1 MFKKI
6 VSLVVVFTMLFSMT
20 ISVSFAKGWD
30 KEKKWKE
37 EKFFKKINAVMLR
50 NKVFDDL
57 EDYPWARKAIEKM
70 AKKGLIKGYGGG
82 IYAPRKPVTNLETII
97 MCLRIMGWQDQAKLV
112 KALPKKYRGKK
123 VGEWAKGYIK
133 VAYEKGI
140 LDDVDMMY
148 FNPQGPAKRH
158 QVAKYVIR
166 AIGYEEEA
174 LKHMKDELPFID
186 APAVPLGSVG
196 YIYLA
201 NELGLMKGD
210 PQKRFNPMGTMTRAE
225 MAVLFSRLDDKVDSN
240 VDDKEIIGVVD
251 GIYERNLAL
260 RIDGELRFF
269 IVDENAIIYD
279 AEKRIDLSDIKKGY
293 KVKVELQNG
302 KVVYIEVLKNR
313 DFVQKIITR
322 YTGQV
327 KEISKVEPRRIAIK
341 VKQMLAIFDVLKGAK
356 VKFKGEEGRFEDI
369 NIGDTITVIVDK
381 QNRIREIFVHRE
393 GVGIVDQE
401 KIDDVE
407 EIDEIDEHEQ
417 EMDQKEEYEIE
428 GFLTAINENSIEVT
442 VSKEVYEFDV
452 DKDVKIKIEDEE
464 ADLTDLVEGM
474 EVEVK
479 IEDGK
484 VKSIKAEELKSE
496 IEGKII
502 AITNYDSGIKLTIQT
517 DNEEY
522 EYMISEDVEIE
533 ADEED
538 DITIDDLEVGLE
550 GEFKIVNNLIV
561 KISIE
566 D

>member
-1 MFKKI
+1 MLKRVI
-6 VSLVVVFTMLFSMT
+6 SLVVVFTMLFSMT

-37 EKFFKKINAVMLR
+37 EKFFKKINAVMLK

-57 EDYPWARKAIEKM
+57 EGYPWARKAIEKM

-82 IYAPRKPVTNLETII
+82 IYAPKKPVTNLETII
-97 MCLRIMGWQDQAKLV
+97 MCLRIMGWQDQAELV
-112 KALPKKYRGKK
+112 KVLPKKYKGKK
-123 VGEWAKGYIK
+123 VGDWAKGYIK
-133 VAYEKGI
+133 IAYEKGI

-166 AIGYEEEA
+166 ALGYEEEA
-174 LKHMKDELPFID
+174 LKHMKDELPFVD

-251 GIYERNLAL
+251 GIYEGNLVL
-260 RIDGELRFF
+260 RTDGELRIF

-279 AEKRIDLSDIKKGY
+279 GEERIDFSDIKKGY
-293 KVKVELQNG
+293 KVKVELEND
-302 KVVYIEVLKNR
+302 KVVYIEVLKNE
-313 DFVQKIITR
+313 DFVQKIIIR
-322 YTGQV
+322 YTGEV
-327 KEISKVEPRRIAIK
+327 KEISKVEPRRIAVQ

-356 VKFKGEEGRFEDI
+356 VKFKGAEGRFEDI

-393 GVGIVDQE
+393 RVGIEDEV
-401 KIDDVE
+401 
-407 EIDEIDEHEQ
+407 DEIDEHEE
-417 EMDQKEEYEIE
+417 EMDEKDEYEIE
-428 GFLTAINENSIEVT
+428 GILTAIDENSIKVT
-442 VSKEVYEFDV
+442 VSEEVYKFDV
-452 DKDVKIKIEDEE
+452 DEDVKIKIEDEE

-479 IEDGK
+479 VEGGK
-484 VKSIKAEELKSE
+484 VESIKAEALELE

-502 AITNYDSGIKLTIQT
+502 AITEYDSGVKLTIKT

-522 EYMISEDVEIE
+522 EYMVSEDVEIE
-533 ADEED
+533 GEED
-538 DITIDDLEVGLE
+538 DIAIDDLEVGQE

>member
-1 MFKKI
+1 MLKKV

-30 KEKKWKE
+30 KDKSWKVEKV
-37 EKFFKKINAVMLR
+37 FKKFDPTVFLT

-57 EDYPWARKAIEKM
+57 EGYSWARKAIEKM
-70 AKKGLIKGYGGG
+70 AKKGLIEGYGKG
-82 IYAPRKPVTNLETII
+82 IYAPKKPVTNLETII

-112 KALPKKYRGKK
+112 KVLPKKYKGKK

-158 QVAKYVIR
+158 EVAKYVIR
-166 AIGYEEEA
+166 ALGYEEEA

-196 YIYLA
+196 YVYLA
-201 NELGLMKGD
+201 NELGLMNGD

-251 GIYERNLAL
+251 GIYEENLVL
-260 RIDGELRFF
+260 RIDGELKFF

-279 AEKRIDLSDIKKGY
+279 GEERIDFSDIKKGY
-293 KVKVELQNG
+293 RVKVELENE
-302 KVVYIEVLKNR
+302 KVVYIEVLRND
-313 DFVQKIITR
+313 DFVQKIIIR
-322 YTGQV
+322 YTGEV
-327 KEISKVEPRRIAIK
+327 KEISKVEPRRIAVQ
-341 VKQMLAIFDVLKGAK
+341 VKHMLAIFDVLKGAK
-356 VKFKGEEGRFEDI
+356 VKFRDEKGKFEDI
-369 NIGDTITVIVDK
+369 NIGDTITVVVDK

-393 GVGIVDQE
+393 RVGIEDEE
-401 KIDDVE
+401 KIEDV
-407 EIDEIDEHEQ
+407 
-417 EMDQKEEYEIE
+417 KEVDEYEIE
-428 GFLTAINENSIEVT
+428 GILTSIDEDSIKVT
-442 VSKEVYEFDV
+442 VSKEVYEFNIDE
-452 DKDVKIKIEDEE
+452 DVKIKIEDEE
-464 ADLTDLVEGM
+464 ADLSDLVEGM

-479 IEDGK
+479 VEDGK
-484 VKSIKAEELKSE
+484 VESIKAKALELE
-496 IEGKII
+496 IKGKII
-502 AITNYDSGIKLTIQT
+502 AITNYDSGVKLTIQT

-522 EYMISEDVEIE
+522 EYMVSEDVEIE
-533 ADEED
+533 VDEEK
-538 DITIDDLEVGLE
+538 DITIDDLEVGQE